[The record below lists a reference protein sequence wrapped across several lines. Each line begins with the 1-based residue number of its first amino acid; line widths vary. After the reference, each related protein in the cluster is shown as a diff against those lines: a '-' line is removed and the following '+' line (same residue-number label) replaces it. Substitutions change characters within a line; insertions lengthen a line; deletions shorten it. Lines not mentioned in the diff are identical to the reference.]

1 MRDTPFMFAALLVGA
16 LVLPAF
22 AGDAASSENQRF
34 GAPVVETKA
43 ASLAKLAKKPAS
55 FAGRTLRIEGVVKDV
70 CQGQGCWVEVQ
81 DAKGA
86 TFIAKSLDESVLLP
100 KDCKGRRIVVQ
111 GVVAALPA
119 KGHDHD
125 HGAEVEAHECPTP
138 SYVLSTQGAELVAK
152 K

>member
-1 MRDTPFMFAALLVGA
+1 MRRTSFILAALIAGA
-16 LVLPAF
+16 LALPAF
-22 AGDAASSENQRF
+22 AGDTTTADHQRF
-34 GAPVVETKA
+34 GAPVVEKKS
-43 ASLAKLAKKPAS
+43 ASIAKLARKPAS

-86 TFIAKSLDESVLLP
+86 SFIAKSIDESVLLP

-111 GVVAALPA
+111 GVVTALPA

-125 HGAEVEAHECPTP
+125 HGAEVAAHECPTP

>member
-1 MRDTPFMFAALLVGA
+1 MRRTLLFATLLAGA
-16 LVLPAF
+16 LATPAF
-22 AGDAASSENQRF
+22 AGAAATTENQRF
-34 GAPVVETKA
+34 GAPVVEKKV
-43 ASLAKLAKKPAS
+43 ASLAKLARKPAS

-100 KDCKGRRIVVQ
+100 KDCKGQRIVVQ
-111 GVVAALPA
+111 GVVTALPA
-119 KGHDHD
+119 KGHAPDHD
-125 HGAEVEAHECPTP
+125 AELAAHECPAP
-138 SYVLSTQGAELVAK
+138 SYVLSTQGVELVAK

>member
-1 MRDTPFMFAALLVGA
+1 MRRTSLVLAALLFCA
-16 LVLPAF
+16 LALPAF
-22 AGDAASSENQRF
+22 AGDATPTENQRF
-34 GAPVVETKA
+34 GAPVVEKKA
-43 ASLAKLAKKPAS
+43 ASIGKLAKKPAS

-86 TFIAKSLDESVLLP
+86 TFMAKSLDESVLLP
-100 KDCKGRRIVVQ
+100 KDCKGQRIVVQ
-111 GVVAALPA
+111 GVVMALPA

-125 HGAEVEAHECPTP
+125 HGAQVAAHDCPTP